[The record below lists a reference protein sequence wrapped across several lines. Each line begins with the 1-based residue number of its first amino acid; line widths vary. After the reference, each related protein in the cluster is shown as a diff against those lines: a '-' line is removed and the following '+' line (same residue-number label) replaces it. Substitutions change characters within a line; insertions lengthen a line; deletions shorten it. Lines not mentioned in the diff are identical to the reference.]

1 MRTAAIC
8 PTCATYINALC
19 VIYNGPNL
27 TNTNVATLDN
37 LETIVQKINNN
48 LVPRYGSGAPTT
60 SAIYEGQI
68 YIDNATGEIYIAIA
82 TGGGPADWVELALQS
97 AIPPTPSLADVLLVG
112 NTSVTPI
119 VIQNLLVAPTQT
131 NTISADNLQLF
142 DSTQDLNTQLQINN
156 IYVEQISTGDFLQI
170 AIDNT
175 QNQTIIF
182 PDTSGQL
189 ALLSDTHLNLQEITD
204 NGNLTDNIIVADSF
218 SSTPTYLSDYASLL
232 GYVGNGTTAHGVLTL
247 REDSDGTGF
256 ASTITADIDL
266 TADRTISIPD
276 ADGTI
281 VLSVNGNIPDNQGD
295 VIVTSLATL
304 QTVTAGSNKDLIDG
318 NNFQGTNAGNTQTG
332 VQVIGIGTNAALGN
346 TGNDII
352 SIGYI
357 TGNNN
362 TGQHNVFIGSS
373 SGNANAGNNVIS
385 IGFGT
390 ADTNLADDLI
400 AIGVG
405 AGDNNSGAASIFIG
419 DSAGQIN
426 NAGFA
431 IGIGTNA
438 GYNNGGQYSNFIGD
452 NAGFN
457 NTGNYTIGIGA
468 NAADSNSGAN
478 VIAIGQSVGIN
489 NTLSG
494 MTIISN
500 SSLPSYLNFAAASA
514 AINAGTGAT
523 SGTYL
528 YHDQTT
534 NSIGA
539 VRIP

>member
-48 LVPRYGSGAPTT
+48 LVPIYGSGLPSN
-60 SAIYEGQI
+60 SAVYEGQI